1 MSFKIRRNERKT
13 KEDKKLCECDEE
25 ELNEKGCDINGPLM
39 SSFPHQKKV
48 ATPLELSSELFQG
61 RI

>member
-1 MSFKIRRNERKT
+1 M
-13 KEDKKLCECDEE
+13 CECDEE